1 MPAERGWRG
10 AGRKEKGKGGRERET
25 GRPTDREGSV
35 QYVCIRNDGNKLVLV
50 SRQEALPFTMIAWMV
65 KQF

>member
-1 MPAERGWRG
+1 MPADRGWG
-10 AGRKEKGKGGRERET
+10 GGREGGRRGSEGKRE
-25 GRPTDREGSV
+25 RDRQTDREGGV

-50 SRQEALPFTMIAWMV
+50 SRQEALPFTMTAWRV